1 MSKGK
6 ILILEDDKTL
16 SDSLREALEKRGFD
30 VISGETA
37 DEANALLNEQ
47 RVDYIFVDC
56 LLPGMSGDEFVSKL
70 KKEKPDR
77 KFKVILMSGIYTD
90 KSTIQDMLKRTQASA
105 FLKKPFDL
113 DQIFNIVKEKEE
125 NAKKESP
132 RKMLYQIFSKDMV
145 STREKRKLIESI
157 DEISA
162 YDLPFIYSLLTET
175 KSSGYLNIYFNDG
188 SVSGIAFS
196 NGCIVA
202 VDVEDKSTYIGELL
216 IQSGYVSPTD
226 IQKALQSK
234 NNQRL
239 GQRLISSNLMSPH
252 ALDLTMI
259 EQMNVRLSKTISEKT
274 VKLNFSA
281 SEVELTQPNIDSE
294 LLLNYLHDW
303 IASKLP
309 TNWLKNLYVMWAGHQ
324 IIPNAHLKPD
334 HPCMQMSLVQNLD
347 GILDK
352 LSKKTTLS
360 ELLSVSEYNPAAL
373 YKALHFLVT
382 KGLIYFSRNIS
393 FDNVDEHFEYLT
405 KLKAQIE
412 NKTDYEMLE
421 ALGLTQYNDSES
433 AASEIETL
441 LGQEPLKKEA
451 KNFGVWY
458 ELYNK
463 ISTAINSLNP
473 EAKIQLKKASEK
485 NEAENRIKA
494 NQLLDESK
502 NELMLSQFQSALVKL
517 KEAGKLSGTLFQYNI
532 YIAWARLGMNMQ
544 KKNRAIIKEIEF
556 DLMQIPADE
565 RYDYLYPYVMGLY
578 YKATNDYLNAKKS
591 FDKAL
596 AMDSSFLAAKREL
609 SLIEQMMKKSRKN
622 ENILTMDLKDVVTV
636 LFKKK

>member
-1 MSKGK
+1 MAKSK

-16 SDSLREALEKRGFD
+16 SQSLKDALEKKSFEVLVAG
-30 VISGETA
+30 TA
-37 DEANALLNEQ
+37 DEANGMLNEH
-47 RVDYIFVDC
+47 RVEYIFADC
-56 LLPGMSGDEFVSKL
+56 LLPGTSGDEFVIKL
-70 KKEKPDR
+70 KREKADR
-77 KFKVILMSGIYTD
+77 KFKIILMSGIYTD
-90 KSTIQDMLKRTQASA
+90 KSTIQDLLKRTQASA

-113 DQIFNIVKEKEE
+113 EQVFSIVKEKEE
-125 NAKKESP
+125 DTPKEPP

-145 STREKRKLIESI
+145 STREKRKLIESM
-157 DEISA
+157 EEVSA

-175 KSSGYLNIYFNDG
+175 KSSGYLNIYFSDG

-202 VDVEDKSTYIGELL
+202 VDVEDKATFLGELL
-216 IQSGYVSPTD
+216 IQSGFVSPED

-324 IIPNAHLKPD
+324 IIPSANFKAD
-334 HPCMQMSLVQNLD
+334 HPCLQFSVIQSLD
-347 GILDK
+347 GLHERLTK
-352 LSKKTTLS
+352 RTTLS
-360 ELLSVSEYNPAAL
+360 ELLAIPEYNQSAL

-382 KGLIYFSRNIS
+382 KGLIYFSKNIS
-393 FDNVDEHFEYLT
+393 FENSDEHFEYLSR
-405 KLKAQIE
+405 LKAQIL
-412 NKTDYEMLE
+412 NKSDFEMLE
-421 ALGLTQYNDSES
+421 ALGLTQYNDAKS
-433 AASEIETL
+433 AASEIENL
-441 LGQEPLKKEA
+441 LGQEPFKKDS
-451 KNFGVWY
+451 KNYGIWN

-473 EAKIQLKKASEK
+473 EAKIQLKKDIEK

-502 NELMLSQFQSALVKL
+502 KELMLSQFQSALVKL
-517 KEAGKLSGTLFQYNI
+517 KEVGKLSGTLFQYNI

-544 KKNRAIIKEIEF
+544 KKDKGVIKEIEF

-596 AMDSSFLAAKREL
+596 AMDNTFLAAKREL
-609 SLIEQMMKKSRKN
+609 SLIEQMIKKNRKN
-622 ENILTMDLKDVVTV
+622 DNLFTMDLKDVVTV

>member
-1 MSKGK
+1 MAKSK
-6 ILILEDDKTL
+6 ILILEDDRTL
-16 SDSLREALEKRGFD
+16 SQSLGEALEKKGFE
-30 VISGETA
+30 VIYTA
-37 DEANALLNEQ
+37 SAEEANGALNEH
-47 RVDYIFVDC
+47 RVEYIFADC
-56 LLPGMSGDEFVSKL
+56 LLPGTSGDEFVIKL

-90 KSTIQDMLKRTQASA
+90 KSTIQDLLKRTQAHA

-113 DQIFNIVKEKEE
+113 EQIFNLVKEKEE
-125 NAKKESP
+125 NVKKESP
-132 RKMLYQIFSKDMV
+132 RKMLYQTFSKDMV

-157 DEISA
+157 EEVSA

-196 NGCIVA
+196 NGSIVA

-216 IQSGYVSPTD
+216 IQSGFVSPAD

-281 SEVELTQPNIDSE
+281 SEVELTQPSIDSE
-294 LLLNYLHDW
+294 LLSSYLHDW

-309 TNWLKNLYVMWAGHQ
+309 INWLKNLYVMWAGHQ
-324 IIPNAHLKPD
+324 IIPNAQLKAD
-334 HPCMQMSLVQNLD
+334 HTCMQMSLIQSLD
-347 GILDK
+347 GLYDR
-352 LSKKTTLS
+352 LNRKTTLS
-360 ELLSVSEYNPAAL
+360 ELLSIPEYNPTAL

-382 KGLIYFSRNIS
+382 KGLIYFSRNVS
-393 FDNVDEHFEYLT
+393 FENVDEHFDYLS
-405 KLKAQIE
+405 KLKGQIQ
-412 NKTDYEMLE
+412 NKSDFEMLE
-421 ALGLTQYNDSES
+421 SLGLTQYNDSES

-441 LGQEPLKKEA
+441 LGQEPIKKEA
-451 KNFGVWY
+451 KNFTVWY

-473 EAKIQLKKASEK
+473 EAKVQLKKASEK
-485 NEAENRIKA
+485 NEADNRIKA
-494 NQLLDESK
+494 NMLLDESK
-502 NELMLSQFQSALVKL
+502 KELMLSQFQSALVKL
-517 KEAGKLSGTLFQYNI
+517 KEAGKLSSTLFQYNI
-532 YIAWARLGMNMQ
+532 YIAWSRLGMNMQ
-544 KKNRAIIKEIEF
+544 KKDKAVIKEIEF

-596 AMDSSFLAAKREL
+596 AMDNTFLAAKREL
-609 SLIEQMMKKSRKN
+609 SLIEQMIKKNRKN
-622 ENILTMDLKDVVTV
+622 DNIFTMDLKDVVTV

>member
-1 MSKGK
+1 MALTKV
-6 ILILEDDKTL
+6 LILEDDKAL
-16 SDSLREALEKRGFD
+16 SQALKEALEKKSFD
-30 VISGETA
+30 VVIAESA
-37 DEANALLNEQ
+37 DEANALIDEKK
-47 RVDYIFVDC
+47 VDYIFADC
-56 LLPGMSGDEFVSKL
+56 LLPGVSGDEFVIKL
-70 KKEKPDR
+70 KKDKPDR
-77 KFKVILMSGIYTD
+77 KHKVILMSGIYTD
-90 KSTIQDMLKRTQASA
+90 KSTIQDLLKRTQAAA

-113 DQIFNIVKEKEE
+113 DQVFNIVKEENTVKEP
-125 NAKKESP
+125 P
-132 RKMLYQIFSKDMV
+132 RKMLYQIFSKDLV

-157 DEISA
+157 EEISA

-188 SVSGIAFS
+188 SVSGVAFS
-196 NGCIVA
+196 NGCIVT

-216 IQSGYVSPTD
+216 IQSGFVSPSD

-259 EQMNVRLSKTISEKT
+259 EQMNVRLAKTISEKM

-309 TNWLKNLYVMWAGHQ
+309 VNWLKNLYVMWAGHQ
-324 IIPNAHLKPD
+324 IIPSAHLKPE
-334 HPCMQMSLVQNLD
+334 HPSLKMHLVQNLD
-347 GILDK
+347 GLYER
-352 LSKKTTLS
+352 LTKKTTLS
-360 ELLSVSEYNPAAL
+360 ELLSVPEYNQAAL

-393 FDNVDEHFEYLT
+393 FDNMDEHFDYLS
-405 KLKAQIE
+405 KLKAQIA
-412 NKTDYEMLE
+412 NKTDFEMLE
-421 ALGLTQYNDSES
+421 ALGLTHYNDSQS

-441 LGQEPLKKEA
+441 LGQEPMKKEA
-451 KNFGVWY
+451 KNFALWY

-463 ISTAINSLNP
+463 VSTAINSLNP
-473 EAKIQLKKASEK
+473 EAKIELKKEIEK

-494 NQLLDESK
+494 NQLLDEAK
-502 NELMLSQFQSALVKL
+502 KELMLSQFPSALVKL
-517 KEAGKLSGTLFQYNI
+517 KEAGRLSGTLFQYNI

-544 KKNRAIIKEIEF
+544 KKVKSVIKEIEF

-578 YKATNDYLNAKKS
+578 YRATNDYLNAKKS

-596 AMDSSFLAAKREL
+596 AMDNTFLAAKREL
-609 SLIEQMMKKSRKN
+609 SLIEQMIKKNRKN
-622 ENILTMDLKDVVTV
+622 DNIFTMDLKDVVTV

>member
-1 MSKGK
+1 MAKSK

-16 SDSLREALEKRGFD
+16 SQSLTDALEKKAFKVFTCG
-30 VISGETA
+30 TA
-37 DEANALLNEQ
+37 EEANGLLNDQ

-56 LLPGMSGDEFVSKL
+56 LLPGLSGDEFVVKL

-90 KSTIQDMLKRTQASA
+90 KSTIQDLLKRTQASA

-113 DQIFNIVKEKEE
+113 EQIFNIIKDE
-125 NAKKESP
+125 NTKKEPP

-157 DEISA
+157 EEISA
-162 YDLPFIYSLLTET
+162 YDLPFIYSLLAET
-175 KSSGYLNIYFNDG
+175 KSSGYLNIYFSDG

-202 VDVEDKSTYIGELL
+202 VDVEDKATYIGELL
-216 IQSGYVSPTD
+216 IQSGYVSPSD

-259 EQMNVRLSKTISEKT
+259 EQMNVRLTKTISEKT

-309 TNWLKNLYVMWAGHQ
+309 INWLKNLYVMWAGHQ
-324 IIPNAHLKPD
+324 IIPSSHLRSD
-334 HPCMQMSLVQNLD
+334 HPCMKMNLIQNLD
-347 GILDK
+347 GIYEK
-352 LSKKTTLS
+352 LNKRTTLS
-360 ELLSVSEYNPAAL
+360 ELLSVREYNQAAL

-393 FDNVDEHFEYLT
+393 FDNMDEHFEYLS
-405 KLKAQIE
+405 KLKSQIE
-412 NKTDYEMLE
+412 NKSDFEMLE
-421 ALGLTQYNDSES
+421 GLGLTQYNDSES
-433 AASEIETL
+433 ASSEIETL

-451 KNFGVWY
+451 KNFTLWY

-463 ISTAINSLNP
+463 VSTAINSLNP
-473 EAKIQLKKASEK
+473 EAKIQLRKTIEK

-502 NELMLSQFQSALVKL
+502 KDLMLSQFQSALVKL

-544 KKNRAIIKEIEF
+544 KKNKSVIKEIEF

-565 RYDYLYPYVMGLY
+565 RYDNLYPYVMGLY
-578 YKATNDYLNAKKS
+578 YKATSDYLNAKKS

-596 AMDSSFLAAKREL
+596 AMDNSFLAAKREL
-609 SLIEQMMKKSRKN
+609 SLIEQLIKKNRKN
-622 ENILTMDLKDVVTV
+622 DNIFTMDLKDVVTV

>member
-1 MSKGK
+1 MARSK

-16 SDSLREALEKRGFD
+16 SQSLAEALEKKSFD
-30 VISGETA
+30 VIMASTA
-37 DEANALLNEQ
+37 DEANGLLNEHK
-47 RVDYIFVDC
+47 VDYIFADC
-56 LLPGMSGDEFVSKL
+56 LLPGMSGDEFVIKL
-70 KKEKPDR
+70 KRDKPDR

-90 KSTIQDMLKRTQASA
+90 KSTIQDLLKRTQAFA

-113 DQIFNIVKEKEE
+113 EQIFNIVKEKEE
-125 NAKKESP
+125 VVKPESP

-157 DEISA
+157 EEVSA

-175 KSSGYLNIYFNDG
+175 KSSGYLNIYFNDS

-196 NGCIVA
+196 NGSIVA
-202 VDVEDKSTYIGELL
+202 VDVEDRSTYIGELL
-216 IQSGYVSPTD
+216 IQSGYVSPAD

-281 SEVELTQPNIDSE
+281 SEVELTQPSIDSE
-294 LLLNYLHDW
+294 LLLSYLHDW

-309 TNWLKNLYVMWAGHQ
+309 INWLKNLYVMWAGHQ
-324 IIPNAHLKPD
+324 IIPNAQLKSD
-334 HPCMQMSLVQNLD
+334 HPCIQMSLVQSLD
-347 GILDK
+347 GLYDRLQK
-352 LSKKTTLS
+352 RTTLS
-360 ELLSVSEYNPAAL
+360 ELLSVSEYNQAAL

-382 KGLIYFSRNIS
+382 KGLIYFSKNVS
-393 FDNVDEHFEYLT
+393 FDNVDEHFDYLSR
-405 KLKAQIE
+405 LKNQIQ
-412 NKTDYEMLE
+412 NRTDFELLE
-421 ALGLTQYNDSES
+421 SLGLTQYNDAES

-441 LGQEPLKKEA
+441 LGQEPIKKEA
-451 KNFGVWY
+451 KSFALWY
-458 ELYNK
+458 ELFNK

-473 EAKIQLKKASEK
+473 EAKIQLKKAIEK

-494 NQLLDESK
+494 SQLMDEAK
-502 NELMLSQFQSALVKL
+502 KELMLGQFQSALVKL
-517 KEAGKLSGTLFQYNI
+517 NEAGKLTSTLFQYNI
-532 YIAWARLGMNMQ
+532 YIAWSRLGMNMQ
-544 KKNRAIIKEIEF
+544 KKDKAVIKEIEF

-565 RYDYLYPYVMGLY
+565 RYDFLYPYVMGLY
-578 YKATNDYLNAKKS
+578 YRATNDYLSAKKS

-596 AMDSSFLAAKREL
+596 AMDNTFLAAKREL
-609 SLIEQMMKKSRKN
+609 SLIEQMIKKTRKN
-622 ENILTMDLKDVVTV
+622 DNIFTMDLKDVVTV

>member
-6 ILILEDDKTL
+6 ILILEDDRAL
-16 SDSLREALEKRGFD
+16 SSALKDALEKKSFE
-30 VISGETA
+30 VFVSTTSE
-37 DEANALLNEQ
+37 EANSILNEH
-47 RVDYIFVDC
+47 RVDYIFADC
-56 LLPGMSGDEFVSKL
+56 LLPGTSGDEFVIRL
-70 KKEKPDR
+70 KKEKSDR
-77 KFKVILMSGIYTD
+77 KHKVILMSGIYTD
-90 KSTIQDMLKRTQASA
+90 KSTIQDLLKRTQASA
-105 FLKKPFDL
+105 FIKKPFDL
-113 DQIFNIVKEKEE
+113 DQIFNIVKEE
-125 NAKKESP
+125 NAKKEPP
-132 RKMLYQIFSKDMV
+132 RKMLYQIYSKDMV

-157 DEISA
+157 EEISA

-216 IQSGYVSPTD
+216 IQSGYVSPSD

-259 EQMNVRLSKTISEKT
+259 EQMNVRLSKTISEKN

-281 SEVELTQPNIDSE
+281 SEVELTQPHIDSE

-309 TNWLKNLYVMWAGHQ
+309 VNWLKNLYVMWAGHQ
-324 IIPNAHLKPD
+324 IIPGAHLKPE
-334 HPCMQMSLVQNLD
+334 HPCMKMHLVQNLD
-347 GILDK
+347 GIYEK
-352 LSKKTTLS
+352 LNKKTTLS
-360 ELLSVSEYNPAAL
+360 ELLSVQQYNESAL

-382 KGLIYFSRNIS
+382 KGLIYFSRNVS
-393 FDNVDEHFEYLT
+393 FENIDEHFDYLT
-405 KLKAQIE
+405 NLKSQIK
-412 NKTDYEMLE
+412 NKTDFEMLE
-421 ALGLTQYNDSES
+421 ALGLTQYNDAAA

-441 LGQEPLKKEA
+441 LGQEPIKKEA
-451 KNFGVWY
+451 KNFAVWY

-473 EAKIQLKKASEK
+473 QAKIELKKAIEK

-502 NELMLSQFQSALVKL
+502 KDLMLSQFQSALVKL

-544 KKNRAIIKEIEF
+544 KRDKAVIKEIEF

-578 YKATNDYLNAKKS
+578 HKATSDYLNAKKS

-609 SLIEQMMKKSRKN
+609 SLIEQMIKKNRKN
-622 ENILTMDLKDVVTV
+622 DNIFTMDLKDVVTV